1 MTLKSHIVKDAKW
14 SLKHNAIYAGAKEFI
29 IGCCGGQGAKML
41 AGAAAFLAGDPTH
54 LLALVGVAAVGA
66 VSAALTI
73 MRSNEQLDDLA
84 EDYAEEVGKKLMK
97 DPKRVTRHD
106 LEIVAKGDPARGIE
120 PNHVL
125 AEKLAKEKRSL
136 AVGVVISVAATLAA
150 LWLAPALI
158 GALPMLAPVMHASPL
173 MHVLISGFSGVLMY
187 HATKAPLHGIADK
200 LFHIDEKTT
209 VDHIHDLGK
218 QVHKGKHPVS
228 QEQVLGIYVSAD
240 KKLAQFIVERF
251 GVAYDDLSDEG
262 KKQAVTLMSRHLPL
276 ESVTAAIN
284 NKHICVTE
292 LAFLTQNDRSGV
304 GTGEWH
310 DRPTTMSEQ
319 VMRSANRA
327 YDTLTLGEHNALR
340 DHGLSYVDREHE
352 RGKGAAPTR

>member
-1 MTLKSHIVKDAKW
+1 MTLKSHIVKDTKW

-29 IGCCGGQGAKML
+29 IGCCGRQGANML
-41 AGAAAFLAGDPTH
+41 AGAAAFLAGDPSH
-54 LLALVGVAAVGA
+54 LLALIGVAAIGA
-66 VSAALTI
+66 VSAGLTI
-73 MRSNEQLDDLA
+73 LRSNEKLDDLA

-125 AEKLAKEKRSL
+125 AEKLSKEKRSL
-136 AVGVVISVAATLAA
+136 AVGVVISVVATLAA
-150 LWLAPALI
+150 LWLAPALV
-158 GALPMLAPVMHASPL
+158 GALPMLAPIMHSAPL
-173 MHVLISGFSGVLMY
+173 AHVLINGFAGVLMY
-187 HATKAPLHGIADK
+187 HAAKTPLHSVADN

-209 VDHIHDLGK
+209 VDHIRDLGK
-218 QVHKGKHPVS
+218 QVHKGKHVS

-240 KKLAQFIVERF
+240 KKLAQFIQDRF
-251 GVAYDDLSDEG
+251 GVPYDELSDEG

-276 ESVTAAIN
+276 ESVTSAIN

-304 GTGEWH
+304 SAGEWH
-310 DRPTTMSEQ
+310 DRPTTLSEQ
-319 VMRSANRA
+319 VMRGANKA
-327 YDTLTLGEHNALR
+327 YDTVTLGDHNILR
-340 DHGLSYVDREHE
+340 DHGLSYVDREHD
-352 RGKGAAPTR
+352 RGKGTAPTR